1 MGKGHG
7 GIFDGPNAL
16 GTLGLGIDP
25 PFPDVYGCNTNDQC
39 QSGWCNTAIPAG
51 NAAGQ
56 CQTKGKVNPS
66 IGGGGE
72 GGAYCSS
79 TTACAP
85 GLTCNEAK
93 KMCESPSDPGNG
105 CYIATQMGFQ
115 AGQAGL
121 SNGATAA
128 SLSAA
133 VQAGVFPSP
142 AVLSALTSC
151 YNDGYAQGKKQA
163 SENPCNTTAN
173 IKKVQS
179 GLGRPATGTWTTDDA
194 NALAKSGKPFRTW
207 APMCTG
213 TLPTPVKT
221 STPAVKPPVPPPV
234 IVPVQPPVKIT
245 PMPGGTTEMGLLSNP
260 LALLAIGAVVI
271 GGIVIIAAKK
281 KGKSKGKGGKKGGKS
296 AEYRANKSRRRQR
309 AAKKAWRTR
318 RRNAKRGLLSSL
330 FG

>member
-25 PFPDVYGCNTNDQC
+25 PFPDVYGCNSNDQC

-128 SLSAA
+128 ALSAA
-133 VQAGVFPSP
+133 LQAGAFPSP
-142 AVLSALTSC
+142 AILSALTSC
-151 YNDGYAQGKKQA
+151 YNDGYAQGTKQA
-163 SENPCNTTAN
+163 AENPCNTTAN

-234 IVPVQPPVKIT
+234 IVPVQPPITPVT

-281 KGKSKGKGGKKGGKS
+281 KGKGKGGKKGGKS

-330 FG
+330 LG